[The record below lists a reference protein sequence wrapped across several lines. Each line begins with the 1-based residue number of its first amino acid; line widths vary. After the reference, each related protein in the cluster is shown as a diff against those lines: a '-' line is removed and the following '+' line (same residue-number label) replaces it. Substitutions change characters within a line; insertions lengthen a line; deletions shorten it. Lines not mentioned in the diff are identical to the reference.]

1 MRYIAY
7 ATNETTYTRI
17 PFNTKMGARYMAE
30 RLTEK
35 PYNWPKAQVIDTE
48 TGEILCEIKRTQPSF
63 FLEHREHSFAGAA
76 CEKFNNVDFFRILL
90 VKKLSNFFPKK
101 IKKST

>member
-7 ATNETTYTRI
+7 ATNEITYTRI

-48 TGEILCEIKRTQPSF
+48 TGEILCEIKR
-63 FLEHREHSFAGAA
+63 A
-76 CEKFNNVDFFRILL
+76 
-90 VKKLSNFFPKK
+90 
-101 IKKST
+101 

>member
-1 MRYIAY
+1 MVYNLSVKRKRKGEKKMRYIAY
-7 ATNETTYTRI
+7 ATNEKTYTRL

-48 TGEILCEIKRTQPSF
+48 TGEILCEFER
-63 FLEHREHSFAGAA
+63 A
-76 CEKFNNVDFFRILL
+76 
-90 VKKLSNFFPKK
+90 
-101 IKKST
+101 